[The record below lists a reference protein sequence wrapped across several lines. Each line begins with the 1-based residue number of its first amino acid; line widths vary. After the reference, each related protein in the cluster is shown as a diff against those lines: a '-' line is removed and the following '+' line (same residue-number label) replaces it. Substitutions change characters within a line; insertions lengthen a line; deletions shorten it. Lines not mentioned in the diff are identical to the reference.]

1 MNCRAIGCTARL
13 TWFRDRILK
22 RPGYYL
28 QSEWFCS
35 ENCLEG
41 GVLQKLEGQSG
52 SKQGGRSLSLQMT
65 LANALISKGVITP
78 AQLAGRTPNGDL
90 SEHLLA
96 KGLVKER
103 DISLALSRIHNVPL
117 INLNGR
123 TIQSKVLNTVPAEI
137 VKTNDFF
144 PLEFLS
150 AENRLVLVTCKPAS
164 VPVMVNL
171 RGILG
176 CQVAIYLSEESVV
189 RTMIEQYC
197 EASARSRNEEK
208 RERPAASDNLGD
220 VASRIVRRARAI
232 GAQSL
237 RVTRFGQFIWTRF
250 FVGEEALNLV
260 L

>member
-1 MNCRAIGCTARL
+1 MNCRATGCTTKS
-13 TWFRDRILK
+13 TWLRRRVLN

-28 QSEWFCS
+28 QAEWFCS

-41 GVLQKLEGQSG
+41 GVLQKLKAQNTSRESARQV
-52 SKQGGRSLSLQMT
+52 SLQMT
-65 LANALISKGVITP
+65 LANVLIGSGVITS
-78 AQLAGRTPNGDL
+78 AQLAGRDPNTEL

-103 DISLALSRIHNVPL
+103 DIALALSRIHNIPF
-117 INLNGR
+117 ISLNGR
-123 TIQSKVLNTVPAEI
+123 SIQNSVLNTVPAEI
-137 VKTNDFF
+137 AKTHDFF
-144 PLEFLS
+144 PMEFLQ
-150 AENRLVLVTCKPAS
+150 AENQLVLVTCKPAS
-164 VPVMVNL
+164 VPVMTNL
-171 RGILG
+171 RAILG
-176 CQVAIYLSEESVV
+176 CKVAIYLGVESVV

-197 EASARSRNEEK
+197 ESSSRK
-208 RERPAASDNLGD
+208 RDEGQRTVASDNLGD
-220 VASRIVRRARAI
+220 VASNIVRRARAI